1 MAKKVS
7 VSKSK
12 SRAKTKKSP
21 NDKDLIIIDEAQGLI
36 FENEDAMFGYFNP
49 YIEKLEEYYQKNRTA
64 EDFSDEEQAGLN
76 QWLEAT
82 LDEPDEV
89 FMDEKTF
96 ADLPIFHFLKHIQD
110 GENHFTY
117 IASAYVTL
125 DDQYP
130 TFVIIHF
137 PSRDPKVIKAF
148 KIGDVVFDEK
158 IQKVQVG
165 AVEGD
170 GLSEGDPLAA
180 GLYLSMVKLRSE
192 KDIAE
197 DEFAKFAEL
206 REDAIENA
214 DEIWRKVDSLGNVL
228 VTFIKEYPDHES
240 GDLSYIVITQEDEGS
255 NVHSLLYSF
264 PTIDKSLADRYRQG
278 ENLQAEEVSQ
288 ESSH

>member
-1 MAKKVS
+1 MAKKIQR
-7 VSKSK
+7 KSK
-12 SRAKTKKSP
+12 ARTKVKKA
-21 NDKDLIIIDEAQGLI
+21 NGQKELIVIDEAQGLI
-36 FENEDAMFGYFNP
+36 FESEEAMFGYFNP
-49 YIEKLEEYYQKNRTA
+49 YIDALENYYLSVRTA
-64 EDFSDEEQAGLN
+64 EDFSDNEQAKLSE
-76 QWLEAT
+76 WLEST

-89 FMDEKTF
+89 YMDEKTF
-96 ADLPIFHFLKHIQD
+96 PDLPIFHFIKYCQD
-110 GENHFTY
+110 GDLYFTY

-137 PSRDPKVIKAF
+137 PSRDSSVVAAF
-148 KIGDVVFDEK
+148 RNGDVVFDEK
-158 IQKVQVG
+158 IQKVQAG
-165 AVEGD
+165 AVDGD

-180 GLYLSMVKLRSE
+180 GLYLSMMKLRGE

-197 DEFAKFAEL
+197 SEFMQFSDL
-206 REDAIENA
+206 REEAIENA

-228 VTFIKEYPDHES
+228 VTFIKEYPDHET
-240 GDLSYIVITQEDEGS
+240 GDLSYLVVTQEDEGS

-264 PTIDKSLADRYRQG
+264 PTLDKSLADRYRQG